1 MDKSSPYKLK
11 DWIDDLQKRGR
22 ISFSKQEVVTNFP
35 LLSAQALRNA
45 LNRLATKNNI
55 VSVWKGFYV
64 IVPLKYALRKM
75 IPPELYIDDLMRF
88 LHRPYYV
95 GLLNAAAFYGAAHQ
109 QPQQFSVVS
118 GLPTLRD
125 TTKKNVRINF
135 VATRKNIPHYWL
147 KTFKTE
153 NGNVQVASPELT
165 AADLITYQKEVG
177 GLDRVA
183 TVLSELA
190 ESLNFSKLNKE
201 FFEYVP
207 KSSIQRLGYLL
218 EQPLEQNSLAH
229 TLYEK
234 TQKFNRK
241 FQLIPLKYKNK
252 TENHKIDHKWKVIIN
267 KQIEI
272 DEL

>member
-1 MDKSSPYKLK
+1 
-11 DWIDDLQKRGR
+11 
-22 ISFSKQEVVTNFP
+22 
-35 LLSAQALRNA
+35 
-45 LNRLATKNNI
+45 
-55 VSVWKGFYV
+55 
-64 IVPLKYALRKM
+64 
-75 IPPELYIDDLMRF
+75 
-88 LHRPYYV
+88 
-95 GLLNAAAFYGAAHQ
+95 
-109 QPQQFSVVS
+109 
-118 GLPTLRD
+118 
-125 TTKKNVRINF
+125 
-135 VATRKNIPHYWL
+135 L

-153 NGNVQVASPELT
+153 NGTVQVASPELT

-190 ESLNFSKLNKE
+190 ESLNFSKLNHE

-218 EQPLEQNSLAH
+218 EQPLEQNGLAH

-241 FQLIPLKYKNK
+241 FQLIPLKYKYK
-252 TENHKIDHKWKVIIN
+252 TENCKINHKWKVVIN